1 MIGSRKGVESTP
13 MLGSRRAAAV
23 LYVLGQRGLSTQPI
37 PRFPKGYAGIAL
49 EPRWGFVP
57 TEVIREYAAAEREK
71 AEEVARYN
79 EKMISYIPDD
89 DLQASLRNWTRQRI
103 AVMDLT
109 LLSALEGVYKTVT
122 AAFVASR
129 QDQRSALDDL
139 ADSGSCSQPLVE
151 KLREIRRAY
160 DAAGLVP
167 HCTVKHVT
175 ATILRDNDLPENYT
189 HGSVSAFFRRILQR
203 RNGEA
208 RIRMY
213 VMYTSEEDWQLT
225 PSNDTRD
232 AEAEEIFDKLT
243 HAAGSAAAA
252 APESPASAGVTTGG
266 GAASVQVWT
275 YIGVGSLAEYTEWGK
290 QLQSIA
296 SVGDETELLD
306 EDARADPK
314 AKERPIT
321 KVGAPPLKWMLSD
334 INGIVHGPVPDFV

>member
-1 MIGSRKGVESTP
+1 
-13 MLGSRRAAAV
+13 MLSSRRAAAV

-139 ADSGSCSQPLVE
+139 ADSGSCSRPLVE

-213 VMYTSEEDWQLT
+213 VMYTSEEDFQLT
-225 PSNDTRD
+225 PSNDARD
-232 AEAEEIFDKLT
+232 AEAEEILDKLT
-243 HAAGSAAAA
+243 HAAGLAAAA

-296 SVGDETELLD
+296 SVGDHTERD

-314 AKERPIT
+314 AKEHPM

-334 INGIVHGPVPDFV
+334 INGIVHGPAPDFI